1 MKPKGL
7 FFILLIQVFCWQ
19 LSAQQDTL
27 SAEQEVLKSQ
37 QDSLQSQQ
45 DTLQVPLRSMDYT
58 YINEDG
64 LEKKGKLKIGQNLKG
79 EMQKLIDSLYKEGHW
94 NASIDSLFFEENSA
108 QIYKGDVYNS
118 FILNRGNL
126 TEEVYNDLKMFRVK
140 RFEDW
145 PVYGERLMNHLG
157 DLGYPFAQIK
167 LDSIHEQGEDVY
179 GSINLIKGP
188 QIRYDSI
195 YWTGDLRIR
204 PGYMM
209 NYLQIGSGE
218 VYRHADIVNVEK
230 LLRALPFAKLKDS
243 PKLKFIGE
251 YASLHFEIDKK
262 NASRFDFLVGVN
274 PLKEANEET
283 RFFITLDVQAELAN
297 QLNYGESIRF
307 RYSRLRPENQE
318 LELSARYPYLL
329 DQPIA
334 LEGNF
339 GLYRRSLDFQD
350 LEADF
355 GGDYIINTNS
365 SIGIAWTYLSSRL
378 INIDS
383 TGILNRGRLPEN
395 LDVVRNGLAISYD
408 WNKLDQLL
416 NPTKGWDV
424 ELKIG
429 ASTKEIVENDAI
441 KKLKNETYDFSTS
454 FDSLTLVG
462 YQFAIEANVE
472 RYFPIG
478 QNFAIKTFVDSKF
491 LLSNLE
497 IYQNELSRI
506 GGNKLLRGFD
516 EESVLG
522 QAYVVPGAAFHVIL
536 DEFSFLSLPFVD
548 YGFVK
553 TLSGEW
559 TQALGVGAGINFS
572 TRAGMLN
579 FSIAAGKLGD
589 DPFDIGRPK
598 VHIGFLR
605 LF

>member
-7 FFILLIQVFCWQ
+7 FFIFVFQVLCWQ
-19 LSAQQDTL
+19 LTAQQETL
-27 SAEQEVLKSQ
+27 EYSYVNEQGVEKKAVLK
-37 QDSLQSQQ
+37 
-45 DTLQVPLRSMDYT
+45 P
-58 YINEDG
+58 
-64 LEKKGKLKIGQNLKG
+64 GQNLKA
-79 EMQKLIDSLYKEGHW
+79 EMEKLVDSLFQEGHW
-94 NASIDSLFFEENSA
+94 NANLDSLIFENNSA
-108 QIYKGDVYNS
+108 QIYEGDVYNS
-118 FILNRGNL
+118 FNLKRGNL
-126 TEEVYNDLKMFRVK
+126 TKDIYDELKMFRVK
-140 RFEDW
+140 QFDDW
-145 PVYGERLMNHLG
+145 PIYGERLMNHLG

-167 LDSIHEQGEDVY
+167 LDSIYEQGEDVY

-243 PKLKFIGE
+243 PKLKFVGE

-274 PLKEANEET
+274 PLNEGNGET

-297 QLNYGESIRF
+297 QLNYGESIQF

-318 LELSARYPYLL
+318 LEFSARYPYLL

-355 GGDYIINTNS
+355 GGDYIINTGS
-365 SIGIAWTYLSSRL
+365 SVGIAWTYLSSRL

-383 TGILNRGRLPEN
+383 TGILNRGRLPDN

-408 WNKLDQLL
+408 WRKLDQIL
-416 NPTKGWDV
+416 NPTKGWDIK
-424 ELKIG
+424 LKVG
-429 ASTKEIVENDAI
+429 ASTKEIIENDAI
-441 KKLKNETYDFSTS
+441 KKLSNDNLDFSTS

-462 YQFAIEANVE
+462 YQFALEANVE
-472 RYFPIG
+472 KYFPVG
-478 QNFAIKTFVDSKF
+478 QNFAIKTYLDSKV

-497 IYQNELSRI
+497 IYQNELARI

-516 EESVLG
+516 EESILG

-536 DEFSFLSLPFVD
+536 DELSFLSLPFVD
-548 YGFVK
+548 YGIVK
-553 TLSGEW
+553 TGTGEW

-579 FSIAAGKLGD
+579 FSIAAGKLGNG
-589 DPFDIGRPK
+589 PFDIARPK